1 LAESHSFIIDTT
13 TIKTYKPQ
21 MAHGEFDVYGHHF
34 WNAHKK
40 CFGIKIELA
49 VAMQRRP
56 VPLAASV
63 VPAGW
68 SDIATARLPGGIV
81 ARMYNGERA
90 LGDPGYHGEV
100 EKIYAPPKRNMMAY
114 IQEVDK
120 EELTLQ
126 RRVEM
131 CDAHLKQFKC
141 LGSTYRKG
149 AVRALRD
156 LELIGIVVSQLVYLD
171 LMLNQDISGHI
182 HTLGPSRENAPSAR
196 RSKRVCTKRV
206 HRTAL
211 APLKRR
217 NENLTGESKQKRRF
231 L

>member
-1 LAESHSFIIDTT
+1 
-13 TIKTYKPQ
+13 
-21 MAHGEFDVYGHHF
+21 
-34 WNAHKK
+34 
-40 CFGIKIELA
+40 
-49 VAMQRRP
+49 MQRRP

-68 SDIATARLPGGIV
+68 SDIATARLPDGIV
-81 ARMYNGERA
+81 ARMHVGERA
-90 LGDPGYHGEV
+90 LGDPGYHGEAD
-100 EKIYAPPKRNMMAY
+100 KIYAPPKRNMLAY
-114 IQEVDK
+114 IEEADK

-131 CDAHLKQFKC
+131 CNAHLKQFKC

-156 LELIGIVVSQLVYLD
+156 LELIGIVVAQLVYLD
-171 LMLNQDISGHI
+171 LMLNQDVSGHI
-182 HTLGPSRENAPSAR
+182 HTLGPSRENAPKHR
-196 RSKRVCTKRV
+196 RSERVFV
-206 HRTAL
+206 EHFHRKAL

-217 NENLTGESKQKRRF
+217 YENSTDNSKQKRRF